1 MVVVGGRYRLDEER
15 GTGGMATVWLVH
27 DLLLDRHAALKLLLP
42 PAAANTGEAK
52 RHGEIR
58 RERLRAEA
66 RALASLDHPNVV
78 RVYDLGEH
86 EERDYIV
93 MEYLERG
100 SLADRLQ
107 LEGPLPPHEASLL
120 LLQVLDALGAAHR
133 LGIVHRD
140 VKPGN
145 VLVRTDGTMALCDF
159 GIARI
164 VDGPDTQ
171 TGVALGSIGYMAP
184 EQRIDARKAG
194 PQADLYAAAC
204 TLYNLVTSDT
214 PVDLYL
220 AQDASPRWDM
230 VPQPLRPFLRRAT
243 RSEPSARYHDAEEM
257 AEALRLVLPALEGL
271 PAARAS
277 RTISPSGGYVP
288 TRSSVEPGSEP
299 SLRAEQ
305 SHRAV
310 GVDEWGWA
318 KREHPPVGRPALWV
332 GTTVLLAVTLVG
344 LALGP
349 LQPELVE
356 LAPALEA
363 ASPRAAPA
371 PAPQPEVLEPP
382 DLEGTWR
389 GSFGGN
395 SGTLVL
401 YPTDP
406 PISWAGEVVLSLG
419 SHELR
424 TRVTGSWRVADQELV
439 LIESSAAEPTIYR
452 ARLFPS
458 GLILEGSLQR
468 PGDSLEPL
476 PFALVRQ

>member
-1 MVVVGGRYRLDEER
+1 MVVVGGRYRLDQER

-27 DLLLDRHAALKLLLP
+27 DLLLDRQAALKLLLP
-42 PAAANTGEAK
+42 PASAGSGEAA
-52 RHGEIR
+52 RHSEIR

-78 RVYDLGEH
+78 RVYDLGQH

-107 LEGPLPPHEASLL
+107 LEGPIPPHEAALL

-164 VDGPDTQ
+164 ADGPDTQ

-220 AQDASPRWDM
+220 AQDTSPRWDM
-230 VPQPLRPFLRRAT
+230 VPPPLRPFLRRAT
-243 RSEPSARYHDAEEM
+243 RSEPSARYHDAAEM
-257 AEALRLVLPALEGL
+257 AEALCTVLPALEGL
-271 PAARAS
+271 PAARAPRS
-277 RTISPSGGYVP
+277 ISPAIGYVP
-288 TRSSVEPGSEP
+288 TRSSGEASEP

-305 SHRAV
+305 QHRVV
-310 GVDEWGWA
+310 GVDEWGWS
-318 KREHPPVGRPALWV
+318 KREHPPVGRSALWV
-332 GTTVLLAVTLVG
+332 GMIVLLAVTLVG

-349 LQPELVE
+349 LQSKLQGF
-356 LAPALEA
+356 APALEA
-363 ASPRAAPA
+363 AAPGPA
-371 PAPQPEVLEPP
+371 PAPPPPAPILAPP
-382 DLEGTWR
+382 DLGGTWR
-389 GSFGGN
+389 GTFGGN
-395 SGTLVL
+395 PGTLVL
-401 YPTDP
+401 HPTDP
-406 PISWAGEVVLSLG
+406 PTSWAGEVVLSLG

-424 TRVTGSWRVADQELV
+424 TRVSGSWDMAAQELV
-439 LIESSAAEPTIYR
+439 LIESSAAAPTTYR
-452 ARLFPS
+452 ARLFPG
-458 GLILEGSLQR
+458 GLILEGSLLR
-468 PGDSLEPL
+468 PGEAVEPL